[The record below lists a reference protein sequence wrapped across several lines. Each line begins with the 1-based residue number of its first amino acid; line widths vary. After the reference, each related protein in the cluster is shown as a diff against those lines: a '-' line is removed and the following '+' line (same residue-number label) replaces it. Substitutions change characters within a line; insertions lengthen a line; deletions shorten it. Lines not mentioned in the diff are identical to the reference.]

1 MKVNI
6 RSRRGISIVEVV
18 IALVIITIISASALS
33 MIMMSVEVER
43 KSVMAVEVE
52 NCAENAIECFRY
64 ADDEGEFLTC
74 LQKTGSFTKE
84 EDGSFVLRASGYT
97 VTITPE
103 NDEFAFTAVS
113 TGGVEICAFTFTK
126 GGGAG

>member
-1 MKVNI
+1 MKMNI

-33 MIMMSVEVER
+33 MIMMSVKVER
-43 KSVMAVEVE
+43 ETVTALEVE
-52 NCAENAIECFRY
+52 NCAENAVECFRY
-64 ADDEGEFLTC
+64 ADSELVFFTC
-74 LQKTGSFTKE
+74 LKKTGNYTK
-84 EDGSFVLRASGYT
+84 EDGSFVLRASDYT

-103 NDEFAFTAVS
+103 DHEFAFTAVS
-113 TGGVEICAFTFTK
+113 KGGVEICAFTFTK